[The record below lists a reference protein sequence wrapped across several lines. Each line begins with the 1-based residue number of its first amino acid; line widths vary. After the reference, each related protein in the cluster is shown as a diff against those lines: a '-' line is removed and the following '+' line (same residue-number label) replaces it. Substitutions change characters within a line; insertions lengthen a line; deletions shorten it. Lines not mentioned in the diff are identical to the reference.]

1 MYNRILFS
9 KKKEVLILATTWINL
24 ENIMLR
30 EESQTQKKL
39 NEVRFHVYE
48 ITRIGRSIETK
59 SRLV

>member
-39 NEVRFHVYE
+39 NVVRFHVYE